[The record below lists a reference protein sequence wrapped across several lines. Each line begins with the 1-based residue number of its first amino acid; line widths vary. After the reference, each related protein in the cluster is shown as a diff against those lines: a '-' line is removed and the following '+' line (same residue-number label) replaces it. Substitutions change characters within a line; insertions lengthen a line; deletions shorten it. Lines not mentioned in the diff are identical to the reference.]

1 MQQQFWTAE
10 QLRSAGISKRR
21 VAAAVVD
28 GRLLVVR
35 RGHYAITGTPP
46 DLVRAAR
53 VGGLATATTAS
64 AELGLWTPPD
74 TRLHVAMPRG
84 IGRLRD
90 PDDPQRP
97 LPRRS
102 DVCIHWTDGLGST
115 DLPRRIVPTVLL
127 LEHALRD
134 LPPAMAL
141 TVVDS
146 ALHHRMLRPDGLRSL
161 IAALPARLAAVA
173 RCADASSESGLE
185 TITRY
190 LLRLAGLRVE
200 TQVSV
205 AGLGRVDLLVEGHVI
220 VELDGWEFHGDEKAF
235 ENDRRRDAVAAVG
248 RYRVLR
254 FTYSQVMYDWP
265 CSARLH
271 AAGTRGQASPST
283 SRIHASSKAR
293 SRQAA

>member
-10 QLRSAGISKRR
+10 QLRSAGVSKRR
-21 VAAAVVD
+21 VAAAVTD
-28 GRLLVVR
+28 GRLVVVR
-35 RGHYAITGTPP
+35 RGHYAITGAPP

-74 TRLHVAMPRG
+74 PRLHVAVPRG

-97 LPRRS
+97 FTRRP
-102 DVCIHWTDGLGST
+102 DVCIHWTDGLGGT
-115 DLPRRIVPTVLL
+115 DLPHRIVPIVLL
-127 LEHALRD
+127 LEHVLRD

-146 ALHHRMLRPDGLRSL
+146 ALNHRMLRPDGLRSL
-161 IAALPARLAAVA
+161 IAALPARLAAVV

-200 TQVSV
+200 TQVSI
-205 AGLGRVDLLVEGHVI
+205 AGLGRVDLLVEGRLI

-235 ENDRRRDAVAAVG
+235 EADRRRDTIAAAG

-254 FTYSQVMYDWP
+254 FTYRQVMFEWP
-265 CSARLH
+265 SVY
-271 AAGTRGQASPST
+271 AAVL
-283 SRIHASSKAR
+283 
-293 SRQAA
+293 AAL